1 MSGDRWFRVLLRMLP
16 LDFRSDYGDEMAR
29 TFREQ
34 RAGARGRGVA
44 RLWWENIVAL
54 LSIGPREHAAQLR
67 QDVRYA
73 VRGMRRQPGFVAVV
87 IATLALGIG
96 ANTAMFSIVHAVL
109 LRPLP
114 YGSPH
119 RLVAVWNTWTGRTAA
134 GLSDPEYLD
143 YSERSRTIAIAAMSS
158 TAVNVT
164 SGAGDAERVQG
175 AAMTVNG
182 LQVLGV
188 VPALGRGFL
197 PDEERNGRD
206 RAVLLSDGIWRRRF
220 GASPAI
226 VGSQIHVNGVPHVVA
241 GVLPAGF
248 LLPLDFLMD
257 APIEVVLPLA
267 LDRAAPRNR
276 RGGHYLMGFGRLA
289 PGATPET
296 AAAEMQSILAPLM
309 REYPEE
315 HDQGDFAIAV
325 RPLRDDLLGSSG
337 AVLST
342 LAGAVGLVLLLACA
356 NVANLM
362 LARGEARRRELAV
375 RAALGASRLRVAR
388 QLLTESC
395 VLAGLGAAAGLLV
408 AFGTARAVVALG
420 GSVFPRLGQAE
431 LNGVVV
437 LFTAVLALG
446 VGLLFGAIPAMQLS
460 HAGAGETLKDGS
472 RGTEG
477 RSRVRRALV
486 VCQVGLAVVLVIAAG
501 LLIKSFVRLTR
512 VPSGLDAANV
522 LTMRISLPAARYPER
537 TEIVSFYSRFTER
550 VAALPGV
557 RDAGAGS
564 GLPLAVSSGDWSFD
578 IEGRPRINTR
588 RPGAAD
594 WYVVTPGYFEALNIQ
609 LVRGR
614 LPAESDAEQ
623 APPVV
628 LVNEATARALF
639 PSTDPIGK
647 RVRLSQTTGAEQ
659 PWRTIVGVVGDVRQ
673 RGLDTAPRTEI
684 YIPYRQ
690 FLHFSAGGQVRAMSL
705 VIKAD
710 VAPESLVGAVRAE
723 LRAIDPEVPAAQVR
737 TMDDVIAAS
746 VTDRRLNT
754 LLIGTFGGLALAL
767 AAIGLYGV
775 MAYSVTQRTREMGVR
790 IAVGASRASVLAL
803 VVGQAVRLVAAGIV
817 LGTAVALAAAE
828 TLASLLFD
836 VEPRDPAIL
845 ALAPVVLLA
854 AGVLASYLPAR
865 RATRV
870 DPVTALRAE

>member
-1 MSGDRWFRVLLRMLP
+1 
-16 LDFRSDYGDEMAR
+16 
-29 TFREQ
+29 
-34 RAGARGRGVA
+34 
-44 RLWWENIVAL
+44 
-54 LSIGPREHAAQLR
+54 
-67 QDVRYA
+67 
-73 VRGMRRQPGFVAVV
+73 
-87 IATLALGIG
+87 
-96 ANTAMFSIVHAVL
+96 
-109 LRPLP
+109 
-114 YGSPH
+114 
-119 RLVAVWNTWTGRTAA
+119 
-134 GLSDPEYLD
+134 
-143 YSERSRTIAIAAMSS
+143 
-158 TAVNVT
+158 
-164 SGAGDAERVQG
+164 
-175 AAMTVNG
+175 
-182 LQVLGV
+182 
-188 VPALGRGFL
+188 
-197 PDEERNGRD
+197 
-206 RAVLLSDGIWRRRF
+206 
-220 GASPAI
+220 
-226 VGSQIHVNGVPHVVA
+226 
-241 GVLPAGF
+241 
-248 LLPLDFLMD
+248 
-257 APIEVVLPLA
+257 
-267 LDRAAPRNR
+267 
-276 RGGHYLMGFGRLA
+276 
-289 PGATPET
+289 
-296 AAAEMQSILAPLM
+296 
-309 REYPEE
+309 
-315 HDQGDFAIAV
+315 
-325 RPLRDDLLGSSG
+325 
-337 AVLST
+337 
-342 LAGAVGLVLLLACA
+342 
-356 NVANLM
+356 
-362 LARGEARRRELAV
+362 
-375 RAALGASRLRVAR
+375 
-388 QLLTESC
+388 
-395 VLAGLGAAAGLLV
+395 
-408 AFGTARAVVALG
+408 
-420 GSVFPRLGQAE
+420 
-431 LNGVVV
+431 
-437 LFTAVLALG
+437 
-446 VGLLFGAIPAMQLS
+446 
-460 HAGAGETLKDGS
+460 
-472 RGTEG
+472 
-477 RSRVRRALV
+477 
-486 VCQVGLAVVLVIAAG
+486 
-501 LLIKSFVRLTR
+501 VRLTR